1 LQQSLTAGPPPFQ
14 FSYGFGQTW
23 MLKSA
28 TSEARG
34 LPASA
39 GILFGLGL
47 GGFFDGIVLHQ
58 LLQWHHMLSGWY
70 PINSL
75 ENLKLNTTWD
85 GIFHSLTY
93 VFVVAGLFVGWRAV
107 RRRQLVWSGRRFIGL
122 LLLGWGMFNLVEGVI
137 DHEILGIHRVNET
150 AADSQRLYWDLAF
163 LAWGVAMLV
172 TGWIMVRGGSSR

>member
-1 LQQSLTAGPPPFQ
+1 
-14 FSYGFGQTW
+14 

-70 PINSL
+70 PTNSL
-75 ENLKLNTTWD
+75 ENLNLNTPWA

-93 VFVVAGLFVGWRAV
+93 LFVVARLSLRSRAL
-107 RRRQLVWSGRRFIGL
+107 RRRQLLWSGPRFIGL
-122 LLLGWGMFNLVEGVI
+122 LLLGASIF
-137 DHEILGIHRVNET
+137 ILLE
-150 AADSQRLYWDLAF
+150 
-163 LAWGVAMLV
+163 
-172 TGWIMVRGGSSR
+172 